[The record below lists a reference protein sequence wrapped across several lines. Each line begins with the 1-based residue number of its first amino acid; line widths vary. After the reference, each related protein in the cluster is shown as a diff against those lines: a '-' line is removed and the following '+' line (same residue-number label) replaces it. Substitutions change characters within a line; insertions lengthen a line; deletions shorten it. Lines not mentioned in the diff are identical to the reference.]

1 MPLPHAYTSPC
12 TVQLRCCVVNLAS
25 PFHLLNVSCTA
36 LHMLR
41 TAPPLTLHPLAPLST
56 WILVHPSVA
65 TSAHD
70 NRAGASGEVD
80 VADDGTHAAGGVAA
94 SEWLAAN
101 LGGGVVDTGGTG
113 ARINE
118 AQSDDDA
125 DDEVSMLE
133 VILGQ
138 SRSILVYMAGV
149 NLTSVYMAFA

>member
-1 MPLPHAYTSPC
+1 MDVGA
-12 TVQLRCCVVNLAS
+12 
-25 PFHLLNVSCTA
+25 
-36 LHMLR
+36 
-41 TAPPLTLHPLAPLST
+41 
-56 WILVHPSVA
+56 PSVA
-65 TSAHD
+65 SSAHA

-80 VADDGTHAAGGVAA
+80 VADHGTHAAGGVAA

-125 DDEVSMLE
+125 DDEVSILE